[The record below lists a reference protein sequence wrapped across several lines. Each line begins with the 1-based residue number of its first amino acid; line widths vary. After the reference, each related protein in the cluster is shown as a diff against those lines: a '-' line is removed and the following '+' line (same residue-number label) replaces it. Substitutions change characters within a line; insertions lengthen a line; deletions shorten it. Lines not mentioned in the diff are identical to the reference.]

1 MTDSILTIAPFTAH
15 AAYTLWRL
23 EAHPDPTKR
32 PLKVPVHYDG
42 ATHHST
48 ANPAPSL
55 TAEQAAQWLAYH
67 VAQGEP
73 VGAGFRPAGTGLVCV
88 DLDNCINLDG
98 SWTPGALQLLARLPG
113 ALIEQSHSGRGA
125 HIWVTVRGEGP
136 GRRGKKTTP
145 LGDIEVYGEGQFIAA
160 GRVIGGSAAVD
171 HTEAIQQLVAD
182 YWPAVPTSDAEPL
195 PADLAERLP
204 QVLADVQSALTVLD
218 PDNRD
223 EWVAVGQALC
233 HLGEAGYQL
242 WAQWSARSTRFPGG
256 DGLDKWDSFSGQR
269 SDYRAVLARAQRAGW
284 VNPAQRPALPSDAS
298 AVFSS
303 AAPAPLPE
311 GALTTPPAGHAGLSF
326 MAAAQ
331 GAIAAS
337 LANVYGALRSP
348 ESGIRIGY
356 DSFKD
361 QVSISTADE
370 PWRPLK
376 DTDYGRL
383 RAAFEERGFKPVSAE
398 AMSTA
403 VAMVAENNSFD
414 SLTDWVNGLKWD
426 GVRRLERLLPDYYG
440 AEDTPYTRSIG
451 PYMFTTLAGRGL
463 VPGIKADMAVIMV
476 GLQGAY
482 KTSSLE
488 VLAPEPDAFGE
499 VDLGKD
505 DDVIARQL
513 RGKSVIELAEMR
525 GFKGRDADANKAWV
539 SRRKEEWTPKYKE
552 FTTTYWRRCLII
564 GTANSTEQLDDP
576 TGARRF
582 LPVQVGKV
590 QLEKLRQ
597 DVAQLWAE
605 GLDQFRR
612 SGIAWQQ
619 AEELAKAEHHK
630 FEVFDE
636 MQELVE
642 QFMDSVPPFK
652 PGEAMP
658 THKRSERPI
667 RLVDILMGCH
677 GMAAGQIKKADQ
689 MALAKILT
697 KMGYARDVRE
707 INGKTTRVWL
717 KVVSQGGLS

>member
-1 MTDSILTIAPFTAH
+1 MTDSILTLAPFTAH
-15 AAYTLWRL
+15 AAYTLWRK
-23 EAHPDPTKR
+23 EGK
-32 PLKVPVHYDG
+32 LKVPVHYDG

-48 ANPAPSL
+48 ANPAPAL
-55 TAEQAAQWLAYH
+55 TAEQCEQWLAHH
-67 VAQGEP
+67 VAQGAA

-88 DLDNCINLDG
+88 DLDNCVGSDG
-98 SWTPGALQLLARLPG
+98 WTPGALQLMARLPG
-113 ALIEQSHSGRGA
+113 ALIEQSVSGRGA
-125 HIWVTVRGEGP
+125 HIWCTVQGAGP

-160 GRVIGGSAAVD
+160 GTVLGGSALVD
-171 HTEAIQQLVAD
+171 HTAAIAQLVAD
-182 YWPAVPTSDAEPL
+182 YWPAVPESDAKPL
-195 PADLAERLP
+195 PADLLERMP
-204 QVLADVQSALTVLD
+204 QVLADVRSALSVLD

-223 EWVAVGQALC
+223 EWVGVGQALY
-233 HLGEAGYQL
+233 HLGEAGYEM
-242 WAQWSARSTRFPGG
+242 WAEWSARSTRFPGG

-284 VNPAQRPALPSDAS
+284 VNPAQRPALPSDAA
-298 AVFSS
+298 AVFAGAG
-303 AAPAPLPE
+303 AAVAPLPP
-311 GALTTPPAGHAGLSF
+311 GAVTTPPPGRSELSF

-337 LANVYGALRSP
+337 LANVYGALRNP
-348 ESGIRIGY
+348 ESGIRIAY

-361 QVSISTADE
+361 RVSIGTADE

-403 VAMVAENNSFD
+403 VAMVAETNTFD
-414 SLTDWVNGLKWD
+414 SLADWVNTLKWD
-426 GVRRLERLLPDYYG
+426 GVKRMERLLPDYYG
-440 AEDTPYTRSIG
+440 AEDTPYTRSVG
-451 PYMFTTLAGRGL
+451 PYMFTTLAGRAL
-463 VPGIKADMAVIMV
+463 VPGVKADMAVIMV

-488 VLAPEPDAFGE
+488 VLAPEPEAFGE

-564 GTANSTEQLDDP
+564 GTANDAEQLDDP

-582 LPVQVGKV
+582 LPVHVAKV
-590 QLEKLRQ
+590 KLDELRRDMQ
-597 DVAQLWAE
+597 QLWAE
-605 GLDQFRR
+605 GVARFRDA
-612 SGIAWQQ
+612 GIAWQD
-619 AEELAKAEHHK
+619 AENLARAEHHK
-630 FEVFDE
+630 FEVVDE
-636 MQELVE
+636 MQALVE
-642 QFMDSVPPFK
+642 QFMDSVPSFK
-652 PGEAMP
+652 PGEPVP
-658 THKRSERPI
+658 TEKRSAQPI
-667 RLVDILMGCH
+667 RGVDILTGCY

-689 MALAKILT
+689 QSLAKIMKRLGYERST
-697 KMGYARDVRE
+697 KYHNGIVTKVWIRV
-707 INGKTTRVWL
+707 GKTVG
-717 KVVSQGGLS
+717 KS